1 MEIILGIGGAVLC
14 ITFFWAWKATTHAM
28 EVVVEN
34 ERLKR
39 RVQDLQLA
47 GAMAMDVLK
56 ALEKAKPAP
65 AQFDQQT
72 TSLIK
77 LAVVNSNENEAR
89 TAAVQVCKRLYKQI
103 K

>member
-1 MEIILGIGGAVLC
+1 MEIMLGIGGAILFM
-14 ITFFWAWKATTHAM
+14 TFIWAWKATTHAM

-47 GAMAMDVLK
+47 GTMAMDVLK

-72 TSLIK
+72 ISLIK
-77 LAVVNSNENEAR
+77 LAVGNTNENEAR
-89 TAAVQVCKRLYKQI
+89 TAAVQVCKRIYKQI

>member
-1 MEIILGIGGAVLC
+1 MAE
-14 ITFFWAWKATTHAM
+14 T
-28 EVVVEN
+28 

-56 ALEKAKPAP
+56 ALEKAKLAP

-72 TSLIK
+72 VSLIK
-77 LAVVNSNENEAR
+77 LAVGNTNENEAR
-89 TAAVQVCKRLYKQI
+89 TAAVQVCKRIYKQI